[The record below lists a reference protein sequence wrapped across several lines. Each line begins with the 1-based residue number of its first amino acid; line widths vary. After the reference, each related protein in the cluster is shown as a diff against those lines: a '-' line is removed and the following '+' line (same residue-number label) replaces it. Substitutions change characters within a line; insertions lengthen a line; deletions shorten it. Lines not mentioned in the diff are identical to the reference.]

1 MTRVAV
7 ITGGAQGLGAAIGAR
22 LHSEGLALCLA
33 DLDGDLAAQFAESLA
48 GRGGARVVS
57 AHVDVTS
64 DASVAGLMDT
74 VAGDFGR
81 IDVLV
86 NSAGTIARTPSQEID
101 SDAWTRLLDVHLGGA
116 MRCSRQA
123 FPLLCEGESASIIN
137 FGSVGTTL
145 GMPLRLAYSTAKSGI
160 AGLTRT
166 LAVEWG
172 PLGIRVNVIAPGY
185 IDTELMR
192 SGFRLGVLDEGE
204 ILDRTPLR
212 RLGQASDIAGLAAFL
227 ASRDAD
233 FVTGAVIPVDGGV
246 TIDGDF
252 RPRQSP

>member
-7 ITGGAQGLGAAIGAR
+7 ITGGAQGLGAAIGTR
-22 LHSEGLALCLA
+22 LHAGGLAVCVA
-33 DLDGDLAAQFAESLA
+33 DLDGDLASQFTTGLE
-48 GRGGARVVS
+48 RTGGANVMS

-64 DASVAGLMDT
+64 DESVAQLMDT
-74 VAGDFGR
+74 IAGKFGR

-86 NSAGTIARTPSQEID
+86 NSAGTIARIPSHEIE
-101 SDAWTRLLDVHLGGA
+101 SEAWTRLLDVHLGGA

-123 FPLLCEGESASIIN
+123 FGLLCKGQSASIVN

-172 PLGIRVNVIAPGY
+172 PMGIRVNAIAPGY

-192 SGFRLGVLDEGE
+192 SGFRLGVLGERE

-212 RLGQASDIAGLAAFL
+212 RLGQASDVAGLAAFL
-227 ASRDAD
+227 ASPDAD
-233 FVTGAVIPVDGGV
+233 FITGAVIPVDGGV

-252 RPRQSP
+252 RPGHNP